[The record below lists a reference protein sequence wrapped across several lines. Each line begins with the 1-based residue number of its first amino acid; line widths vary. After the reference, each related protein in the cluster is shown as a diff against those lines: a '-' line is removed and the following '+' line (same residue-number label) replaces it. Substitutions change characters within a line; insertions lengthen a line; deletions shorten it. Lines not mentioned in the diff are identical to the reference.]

1 MEMPPL
7 LSSRPEETQLV
18 VAIAVPS
25 VFGIVT
31 GILLGVSEPVYL
43 LLSLLGIAGGF
54 FAGLEHRGPAE
65 GAIRG
70 FAGGLLFGVF
80 IIAAHTFSGMDPKA
94 HLPEPEAL
102 LVVITTV
109 FGIGLGALG
118 GWFRERRALRVTA
131 PG

>member
-7 LSSRPEETQLV
+7 LSSRPQETQLV
-18 VAIAVPS
+18 LAIAVPS

-31 GILLGVSEPVYL
+31 GVVLGLSEPAYL
-43 LLSLLGIAGGF
+43 VLSLLGIAGGF
-54 FAGLEHRGPAE
+54 FAGLEQRGAGE
-65 GAIRG
+65 GAMRG

-94 HLPEPEAL
+94 KLPHPEGL
-102 LVVITTV
+102 LPVITTV
-109 FGIGLGALG
+109 LGIGLGALG
-118 GWFRERRALRVTA
+118 GWFRERRTLSATA